1 MFLGGNLKWSAAIFF
16 CRFLQSNFRN
26 LLFLALPKPFF
37 QSVYFLLFSLTK
49 NLTYMKHLKISAAFT
64 LFAFLS
70 ITIYAQ
76 KKDAKPTSSKTSDQP
91 YKVGAGNVT
100 LGDQAYNQKVLWAWK
115 YYDDA
120 TLDKAAD
127 LFADT
132 VFATLPDGTV
142 LKGKDAMLK
151 ALTDYRNSFTSAI
164 STVDAVVTLKSPEM
178 PGSNVVS
185 IWGVETDTN
194 KDGTV
199 SKVHLNEVWFFNK
212 AGKVVEF
219 HQMAAKEMSENK

>member
-1 MFLGGNLKWSAAIFF
+1 
-16 CRFLQSNFRN
+16 
-26 LLFLALPKPFF
+26 
-37 QSVYFLLFSLTK
+37 
-49 NLTYMKHLKISAAFT
+49 MKHLKIPAAVT

-70 ITIYAQ
+70 LTIYAQ
-76 KKDAKPTSSKTSDQP
+76 KKDDKQPSSKTSDQP
-91 YKVGAGNVT
+91 YKVGAGNIT
-100 LGDQAYNQKVLWAWK
+100 LGNQAYNQKVLWAWK
-115 YYDDA
+115 YYDDN

-132 VFATLPDGTV
+132 AFATLPDGTV
-142 LKGKDAMLK
+142 LKGKDVMLK
-151 ALTDYRNSFTSAI
+151 ALNDYRNSFTSAV
-164 STVDAVVTLKSPEM
+164 STVDAIVTLKSSEM
-178 PGSNVVS
+178 PGLDVVS

-219 HQMAAKEMSENK
+219 HQLAAKELPENK